1 MKEIK
6 FTEENLHK
14 HLSMCNSFIVTGRDE
29 MKGDIGEEVCLQWA
43 DGIWKIDFIDECFN
57 VHNYA
62 EKYYKVEGFESA
74 RQLENELI
82 RIYGKDAQIY
92 AHWIK
97 KEI

>member
-6 FTEENLHK
+6 FTEENLRK
-14 HLSMCNSFIVTGRDE
+14 HLSMCDLYIVTGRDE
-29 MKGDIGEEVCLQWA
+29 IKADVDEEVSLQGA
-43 DGIWKIDFIDECFN
+43 DGIWKIDFIDNCLN

-74 RQLENELI
+74 RQLENELTK
-82 RIYGKDAQIY
+82 IYGKYAQIY